1 LANSLAFTVIAP
13 SGDANQ
19 KINGVYHTV
28 NVANVGIQTD
38 IYLQP
43 ATVSFQNTYFLELNA
58 NAAAN
63 GTWTCLNGTGH
74 GPNPTRLSVGAE
86 TGGLGSEMNG
96 SDTAYSGSCGGV
108 SQLQNSTETFNIP
121 TQYSVGSTGTL
132 YTYTTVAQTATDTT
146 AGALS
151 MSKGGAVGNT
161 TVSSASSNY

>member
-1 LANSLAFTVIAP
+1 
-13 SGDANQ
+13 
-19 KINGVYHTV
+19 V
-28 NVANVGIQTD
+28 NIANVGIQTD

-43 ATVSFQNTYFLELNA
+43 ATVSFQYTYFLELNA

-74 GPNPTRLSVGAE
+74 SPNPTRISVGAE
-86 TGGLGSEMNG
+86 TGGQGSQVNG
-96 SDTAYSGSCGGV
+96 SDTAYSGYCTGV

-121 TQYSVGSTGTL
+121 TQYSVGSGGTL
-132 YTYTTVAQTATDTT
+132 YTYVTVAQTASDTT

-161 TVSSASSNY
+161 TVAGASSGY